1 MDILADDNLPYLV
14 GGYVA
19 FWALIVGYLWSLR
32 RREQVV
38 RRELA
43 MWLDE
48 EEA

>member
-1 MDILADDNLPYLV
+1 MDIFDDNWPYLV

-19 FWALIVGYLWSLR
+19 FWALVFGYLWSLR

-43 MWLDE
+43 MWQE
-48 EEA
+48 EE